1 VRALKQNKLNI
12 TFHNPNTPEETVAV
26 LIKIAAEVAKAK
38 VVSAIHNQPNE
49 NRMEEP
55 SAATG

>member
-1 VRALKQNKLNI
+1 MKQNKLNI
-12 TFHNPNTPEETVAV
+12 TFHNPNTDQETVAV

-38 VVSAIHNQPNE
+38 MLSAIHTETTE

>member
-1 VRALKQNKLNI
+1 MKQNKLNI